1 MRFAIDADKM
11 FEEFSREGQ
20 GAKVGGVRRAD
31 YLRRWVLKGRE
42 VGEQRDI
49 LRTNNV
55 SQSKKGS
62 NEKYM
67 ERGGLGIE
75 DVQWKAK
82 L

>member
-11 FEEFSREGQ
+11 FEEFSREGH

-42 VGEQRDI
+42 VGKQRDI
-49 LRTNNV
+49 LRTNNA

-62 NEKYM
+62 KEKYM